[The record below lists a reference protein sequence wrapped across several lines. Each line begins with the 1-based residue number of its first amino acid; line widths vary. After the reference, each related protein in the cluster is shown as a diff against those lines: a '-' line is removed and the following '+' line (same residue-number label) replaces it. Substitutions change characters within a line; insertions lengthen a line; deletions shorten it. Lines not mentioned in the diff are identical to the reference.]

1 MFRSAGVKDGCY
13 VWTQDLVAFQRPKRR
28 CFQLLKQ
35 VTEAQV
41 QTPLR
46 FRFEAWEA
54 ELRGHPDRLFASYIL
69 EGLRRGFR
77 TGFDEIDRAIL
88 RPRRAANLPAA
99 KDHKEVVNAYLQKEC
114 SLGRVLEV
122 KAGPGWKEVHVS
134 PIGVIPKKA
143 AGKWRLIVDLSSPK
157 GGSINDGIDEEL
169 ASLVY
174 VSIDNITETLTALGP
189 GSFMAKCDIKEA
201 YRLIPIHAEER
212 PFWASVSTKGVLC
225 GCRRVSMGGTK
236 QGCGLH
242 IPLCG

>member
-77 TGFDEIDRAIL
+77 TGLMSLIGQFSDPVGQPIYQQQRIT
-88 RPRRAANLPAA
+88 RR
-99 KDHKEVVNAYLQKEC
+99 
-114 SLGRVLEV
+114 S
-122 KAGPGWKEVHVS
+122 
-134 PIGVIPKKA
+134 
-143 AGKWRLIVDLSSPK
+143 
-157 GGSINDGIDEEL
+157 
-169 ASLVY
+169 
-174 VSIDNITETLTALGP
+174 
-189 GSFMAKCDIKEA
+189 
-201 YRLIPIHAEER
+201 
-212 PFWASVSTKGVLC
+212 
-225 GCRRVSMGGTK
+225 
-236 QGCGLH
+236 
-242 IPLCG
+242 